1 MKTYHKTITV
11 TADDLD
17 DLNHVN
23 NVRYLQ
29 WVQDISKEHWQASA
43 SKEIQDNHMWVVSTH
58 FLEYKSAAVLNDV
71 IEIKTYIKKSEGAIS
86 IRIVEMRNA
95 ETKKLILKS
104 KTEWCLLNAK
114 SLRPIRVSE
123 KIKNIFI
130 DTNQ

>member
-1 MKTYHKTITV
+1 MKIYNKTITV

-43 SKEIQDNHMWVVSTH
+43 SKEIQNNHMWVVSTH
-58 FLEYKSAAVLNDV
+58 FLEYKSAAVLND
-71 IEIKTYIKKSEGAIS
+71 IIKVKTCIKKSEGAIS

-95 ETKKLILKS
+95 ETNKLILKS

-114 SLRPIRVSE
+114 SLKPIRVSE

>member
-1 MKTYHKTITV
+1 MKIYNKTITV
-11 TADDLD
+11 TANDLD

-43 SKEIQDNHMWVVSTH
+43 SKEIQNNHMWVVSTH
-58 FLEYKSAAVLNDV
+58 FLEYKSAAVLNDIIKV
-71 IEIKTYIKKSEGAIS
+71 KTYIKKSEGAIS

-95 ETKKLILKS
+95 ETNKLILKS

-114 SLRPIRVSE
+114 SLKPIRVSE